1 MSIHADVHSS
11 HERFSLLVLA
21 CVAGVEMGR
30 GLGGREKGGE
40 LEREDKVSSSSLFPF
55 ALFSLSSSPYPCPF
69 APVTRATCVYNRRLF
84 VLKRIF
90 KYSETSIKRTLNLAD
105 TLF

>member
-30 GLGGREKGGE
+30 GLGGREKGGG
-40 LEREDKVSSSSLFPF
+40 R
-55 ALFSLSSSPYPCPF
+55 
-69 APVTRATCVYNRRLF
+69 
-84 VLKRIF
+84 
-90 KYSETSIKRTLNLAD
+90 
-105 TLF
+105 